1 MNAGA
6 MNNGRLWVGTSG
18 YSYKEWK
25 GAFYPEK
32 LPAKRYLEFYSERLS
47 TVEINNTFYRFPTE
61 KLLEGWR
68 AGTPVE
74 FCFAVKANQG
84 ITHKGRLEGVET
96 LAREFVERCQSLGA
110 KLGPI
115 LFQLP
120 PYFRRDDER
129 LARFLV
135 SLPQESRYAIEF
147 RHVSWF
153 EEPTF
158 EALRSAN
165 VAFCVSEG
173 DKLDSPR
180 IATADFC
187 YARLRKETYE
197 AEELRSWRGWFEE
210 QSLAGRDVFAYL
222 KHDEAGVSP
231 ENALQL
237 LR

>member
-1 MNAGA
+1 MTQ
-6 MNNGRLWVGTSG
+6 GRLWVGTSG

-32 LPAKRYLEFYSERLS
+32 LPAKRYLEYYAERLS
-47 TVEINNTFYRFPTE
+47 TVEINNTFYRFPAAS
-61 KLLEGWR
+61 LLEGWR
-68 AGTPVE
+68 DGTPVN

-84 ITHKGRLEGVET
+84 ITHKGRLDGVET
-96 LAREFVERCQSLGA
+96 LTSDFVGRCEALGA

-120 PYFRRDDER
+120 PYLRRDDER
-129 LARFLV
+129 LARFV
-135 SLPQESRYAIEF
+135 GSLPPGRRYAMEF
-147 RHVSWF
+147 RHGSWF

-158 EALRSAN
+158 QTLRDAG

-180 IATADFC
+180 LATAGFC
-187 YARLRKETYE
+187 YVRLRRETYS
-197 AEELRSWRGWFEE
+197 ADELRNWRSWFTE
-210 QSLAGRDVFAYL
+210 QAAVGRDVFAYL
-222 KHDEAGVSP
+222 KHDDAGVSP